1 MENEKLENLRLEIAN
16 LVTKYSEEKYKPVA
30 FVGGE
35 TVIPPSGKLMG
46 EEELQNMVA
55 ASLDGWLTTGRFN
68 TLFEKGL
75 AEFLGV
81 KYCLS
86 VNSGSSANLV
96 AFNTLTSQKLGDR
109 AIKKGDEVIGV
120 AAGFPTTVNPIIQFG
135 AVPVF
140 VDVDIQ
146 THNINVDLIEAAI
159 TSKTKAIMLAHALGN
174 PFNVGRVKE
183 ICDKHNLW
191 LIEDTCDAL
200 GAEFN
205 GQKCG
210 TFGDI
215 ATLSFYPAHH
225 MTMGEGGAVFMNNP
239 ELKIIAES
247 FRDWGR
253 DCYCPPGCDN
263 TCGCRFEQKHGNL
276 PYGYDHKYVYSHAGY
291 NLKITDMQAACGL
304 AQLGKLEYFIEKRR
318 SNYTY
323 LRSKLESLTDFI
335 HLPIPTP
342 NSNPS
347 WFGFPITLKDDC
359 GVSRVDV
366 TKFLD
371 SHKIGSRLLFAGNL
385 LKQPYFKDVEY
396 RVVGDLMQ
404 TDKTMNDT
412 FWIGVQPSLD
422 EVHFDFVAEKLEEL
436 FGLSF

>member
-35 TVIPPSGKLMG
+35 TLIPPSGKLMG

-96 AFNTLTSQKLGDR
+96 AFSTLTSHKLGDR

-135 AVPVF
+135 AIPVF

-159 TSKTKAIMLAHALGN
+159 TPKTKAIMLAHALGN

-215 ATLSFYPAHH
+215 GTLSFYPAHH

-239 ELKIIAES
+239 ELKAIAES

-263 TCGCRFEQKHGNL
+263 TCGCRFEQKHGDL
-276 PYGYDHKYVYSHAGY
+276 PYGYDHKYVYSHSGY

-323 LRSKLESLTDFI
+323 LRNKLESLTDFI

-396 RVVGDLMQ
+396 RVVGDL
-404 TDKTMNDT
+404 THTEKTMNDT
-412 FWIGVQPSLD
+412 FWIGVQPALD
-422 EVHFDFVAEKLEEL
+422 EVHFDFVTEKLEEF
-436 FGLSF
+436 FGLNF